1 MTSVFTLTGGDDMRL
16 VVVEWEDIVGVSREP
31 LPKCD
36 SDLKR
41 HELIMQTVGYLT
53 EFAQHYVVVTDYDVT
68 HAGNGYC
75 HNDFT
80 IIPKGTVRTIV
91 DLYMSEEIGN
101 RPLHSDDIR
110 EGT

>member
-1 MTSVFTLTGGDDMRL
+1 MLTGGDDMRL
-16 VVVEWEDIVGVSREP
+16 VIVEWEDIVGVSHEP

-41 HELIMQTVGYLT
+41 NELVKQTTGYLI
-53 EFAQHYVVVTDYDVT
+53 EFAKHLVVVTDYDVT

-80 IIPKGTVRTIV
+80 IIPRGSVRSVV
-91 DLYMSEEIGN
+91 DLYMSEKMQDRSLYGTEN
-101 RPLHSDDIR
+101 SDD
-110 EGT
+110 